1 MGIFKERHYFEV
13 RRIKIKANLEDK
25 CCETEEMVCRDFEE
39 KMLSIVAN
47 YSFYWWFKID
57 KKACKRST
65 RY

>member
-1 MGIFKERHYFEV
+1 LGIFKERHYFEV

-47 YSFYWWFKID
+47 YSFY
-57 KKACKRST
+57 
-65 RY
+65 